1 MRAKGNEG
9 VAGLI
14 SNSEGAIG
22 YVGFEFARQLGLN
35 TAALENKEG
44 TFVEPSQRGCRRG
57 LAWANMPE
65 NLRAFVADPDGE
77 NSYPIV
83 TFSWILLRK
92 NYQNTETAKAL
103 RELFQWAL
111 HDGQGHAPE
120 LGYIQL
126 PSAIAEKAQTALS
139 SIKAGD

>member
-1 MRAKGNEG
+1 MTITTSVRQDGSGTTFAFTKHLDAISDKWRKQFGPGTLVSWPGNAMRAKGNEG

-65 NLRAFVADPDGE
+65 NLRAFVADPTGE

-92 NYQNTETAKAL
+92 
-103 RELFQWAL
+103 ELSK
-111 HDGQGHAPE
+111 
-120 LGYIQL
+120 Y
-126 PSAIAEKAQTALS
+126 
-139 SIKAGD
+139 